1 MILHCLPIFERIAR
15 MHTFMNMTLIDI
27 IKSDPANIALAGLI
41 ILSAFGLV
49 ILEVFKE
56 DDDV

>member
-1 MILHCLPIFERIAR
+1 
-15 MHTFMNMTLIDI
+15 MNMTLIDI
-27 IKSDPANIALAGLI
+27 IKSDPVNIALAGLI

-56 DDDV
+56 DDDDVI

>member
-1 MILHCLPIFERIAR
+1 